1 MTLPT
6 AELDRLQSHPR
17 IARLLRSLAE
27 HPPMVVEAEET
38 VRRAAILLALRARAD
53 GEPELLMIKR
63 AEAEGD
69 PWSGHIA
76 CPGGRME
83 PEDRDLAVT
92 AVRETWEETGVDVA
106 RDGRLLGHL
115 DDLYPR
121 TPTLP
126 PIVIRPYV
134 ALVRA
139 DVSIVPSHEVAAAF
153 WVPLVRPG
161 RARRVDDRHRDRA
174 RRRARVQVFQHGEYT
189 VWGLT
194 ERALRQLLTFMG
206 EPPADDADAWRC
218 ASRRQLR
225 RLAVSRTSARAG
237 ARRDP

>member
-1 MTLPT
+1 MPPAGGPPNPQTPAAQIT
-6 AELDRLQSHPR
+6 QELDRLERHPHV
-17 IARLLRSLAE
+17 ARLIRSLAQ
-27 HPPMVVEAEET
+27 HPPVVVQPEPEM
-38 VRRAAILLALRARAD
+38 RLAAILLALRARAD

-83 PEDRDLAVT
+83 PGDHDLAVT
-92 AVRETWEETGVDVA
+92 AVRETLEETGVDVA

-115 DDLYPR
+115 DDLSPR
-121 TPTLP
+121 TPALP

-139 DVSIVPSHEVAAAF
+139 GVEIVPSREVAAAF
-153 WVPLVRPG
+153 WVPISALRERTAWGTDRVFVRG
-161 RARRVDDRHRDRA
+161 STLEVS
-174 RRRARVQVFQHGEYT
+174 VFKHGEYT

-194 ERALRQLLTFMG
+194 ERVLRQFLAYVG
-206 EPPADDADAWRC
+206 EPPADA
-218 ASRRQLR
+218 
-225 RLAVSRTSARAG
+225 
-237 ARRDP
+237 

>member
-1 MTLPT
+1 MNVSE
-6 AELDRLQSHPR
+6 ELDHLERHPYVMRLR
-17 IARLLRSLAE
+17 RSLAE
-27 HPPMVVEAEET
+27 HPPLVVEPEPHM
-38 VRRAAILLALRARAD
+38 RLAAILLTLRARAD

-63 AEAEGD
+63 ADAEGD

-83 PEDRDLAVT
+83 EGDHDLAVT

-115 DDLYPR
+115 DDISPR
-121 TPTLP
+121 TPVLP

-139 DVSIVPSHEVAAAF
+139 RVEIVPSREVAAAF
-153 WVPLVRPG
+153 WVPVSALRERTAWGIGQVAVG
-161 RARRVDDRHRDRA
+161 GAMRD
-174 RRRARVQVFQHGEYT
+174 VSIFQHGEYT

-194 ERALRQLLTFMG
+194 ERVLRQFLAFIG
-206 EPPADDADAWRC
+206 EPPSGQSFVDAE
-218 ASRRQLR
+218 LR
-225 RLAVSRTSARAG
+225 TR
-237 ARRDP
+237 

>member
-1 MTLPT
+1 MLPT

-17 IARLLRSLAE
+17 IVTLLRSLAE
-27 HPPMVVEAEET
+27 HPPVVVEAEES
-38 VRRAAILLALRARAD
+38 VRRAAILLVLRARPD

-63 AEAEGD
+63 AEHEGD

-83 PEDRDLAVT
+83 PADHDLAVT
-92 AVRETWEETGVDVA
+92 AVRETLEETGVDVG

-153 WVPLVRPG
+153 WVPLAALAERGAWTTGTVLVRG
-161 RARRVDDRHRDRA
+161 IER
-174 RRRARVQVFQHGEYT
+174 RVQVFQHGEYT

-206 EPPADDADAWRC
+206 EPP
-218 ASRRQLR
+218 S
-225 RLAVSRTSARAG
+225 
-237 ARRDP
+237 

>member
-1 MTLPT
+1 MN
-6 AELDRLQSHPR
+6 ASEELDRLERHPHVV
-17 IARLLRSLAE
+17 RLRRSLAE
-27 HPPMVVEAEET
+27 HPPIVVQPESHM
-38 VRRAAILLALRARAD
+38 RLAAILLALRARMD

-83 PEDRDLAVT
+83 EGDHDLAVT

-115 DDLYPR
+115 DDISPR
-121 TPTLP
+121 TPVLP

-134 ALVRA
+134 ALVRT
-139 DVSIVPSHEVAAAF
+139 DVEIVPSREVAAAF
-153 WVPLVRPG
+153 WVPVSALRERTAWGIGQVAVGGAVRD
-161 RARRVDDRHRDRA
+161 VS
-174 RRRARVQVFQHGEYT
+174 VFQHGEYT

-194 ERALRQLLTFMG
+194 ERVLRQFLAFIG
-206 EPPADDADAWRC
+206 EPPTGQSFDDAE
-218 ASRRQLR
+218 RR
-225 RLAVSRTSARAG
+225 AR
-237 ARRDP
+237 

>member
-1 MTLPT
+1 MSE
-6 AELDRLQSHPR
+6 ASDELDRLERHPLV
-17 IARLLRSLAE
+17 ARLLRSLSQR
-27 HPPMVVEAEET
+27 PGTMVDVEGP
-38 VRRAAILLALRARAD
+38 VRRAAILLALRARSD

-63 AEAEGD
+63 AEFTGD

-115 DDLYPR
+115 DELSPR
-121 TPTLP
+121 SPLLP
-126 PIVIRPYV
+126 PMVIRPYV

-139 DVSIVPSHEVAAAF
+139 DVAIVPSREVAEAF
-153 WVPLVRPG
+153 WVPLSAL
-161 RARRVDDRHRDRA
+161 RAQESWGAGTVKARGGERRVS
-174 RRRARVQVFQHGEYT
+174 VFQHGAHT

-194 ERALRQLLTFMG
+194 ERVLRQFLAYVGT
-206 EPPADDADAWRC
+206 PPEGQSFDDEAPKPAH
-218 ASRRQLR
+218 
-225 RLAVSRTSARAG
+225 
-237 ARRDP
+237 

>member
-1 MTLPT
+1 MMLPT

-17 IARLLRSLAE
+17 IVRLLRSLAE
-27 HPPMVVEAEET
+27 HPPVVVEAEES
-38 VRRAAILLALRARAD
+38 VRRAAILLALRARVD

-63 AEAEGD
+63 AEAESD

-83 PEDRDLAVT
+83 PDDRDLAVT

-126 PIVIRPYV
+126 PIVIRPYI

-139 DVSIVPSHEVAAAF
+139 DVAIVPSHEVAAAF
-153 WVPLVRPG
+153 WVPLSALAEGGAWGTGVVTVRG
-161 RARRVDDRHRDRA
+161 VERRVA
-174 RRRARVQVFQHGEYT
+174 VFQHGDYT

-194 ERALRQLLTFMG
+194 ERALRQLLTYMG
-206 EPPADDADAWRC
+206 VPPHGDAR
-218 ASRRQLR
+218 
-225 RLAVSRTSARAG
+225 
-237 ARRDP
+237 